1 MAAHGSSDLKIAS
14 SFRAAAQIP
23 IAAAD
28 SGHGNSVSVIS
39 SAHLGEPHALP
50 AQKSDQAEFRS
61 GASEARLRALMNT
74 HFDFVW
80 RSLRRLGLPEPD
92 ADDGAQEVFLVASR
106 KLSQISPDR
115 ERPFLFATAVRI
127 ASTRRR
133 SVKRRREEPLLG
145 TDQEERS
152 EPGPERLT
160 ELSRARRELQEI
172 LDGMDLDQRAPFILF
187 ELEELTVPEIASTLG
202 VPIGT
207 VSSRLRV
214 AREHFQASLRRLHA
228 REAFPKARP

>member
-1 MAAHGSSDLKIAS
+1 
-14 SFRAAAQIP
+14 
-23 IAAAD
+23 
-28 SGHGNSVSVIS
+28 
-39 SAHLGEPHALP
+39 LP

-61 GASEARLRALMNT
+61 SANEARLRLLMTT

-106 KLSQISPDR
+106 KLSQINLGR
-115 ERPFLFATAVRI
+115 ERQFLFATAVRV

-133 SVKRRREEPLLG
+133 GTKRRREEPLQNA
-145 TDQEERS
+145 DEEEHS

-160 ELSRARRELQEI
+160 EMSRARRELQDI

-202 VPIGT
+202 IPIGT
-207 VSSRLRV
+207 VSSRLRA

-228 REAFPKARP
+228 REAFPNTCP